1 MLELLQQ
8 LMMEK
13 TTLHKSNNFLSE
25 YFMLFLSTYRP
36 KRWDESLVR
45 PNLDYS
51 SLFTDDTGSLP
62 GLAVWQIDNFYPIPV
77 EEGW

>member
-1 MLELLQQ
+1 
-8 LMMEK
+8 
-13 TTLHKSNNFLSE
+13 
-25 YFMLFLSTYRP
+25 MLFLSTYRP

-51 SLFTDDTGSLP
+51 TLFTDDTGSLP

>member
-1 MLELLQQ
+1 
-8 LMMEK
+8 
-13 TTLHKSNNFLSE
+13 
-25 YFMLFLSTYRP
+25 MLFLSIYRP

-51 SLFTDDTGSLP
+51 SLFTDDTGTLP
-62 GLAVWQIDNFYPIPV
+62 GLTVWQIDNFYPIPV